1 MKSRAC
7 GAGRLISVLFGVLLS
22 LAAQQDALVQHYQK
36 AREAQAAHDYPSAI
50 RHYER
55 IVAIRP
61 DLAEAFAN
69 LGALYYEVG
78 QREKANTVLR
88 KALALKPGLAGPYFF
103 LGALAFKEH
112 NYKEAL
118 PFLEKAQEVDPE
130 NALVELYL
138 GYAYFGQSK
147 YREAILPLQRAAWR
161 GEGRTDALYHLSKAY
176 AHLSKEAFEK
186 LREKYPDSPFLS
198 LARAHFFE
206 AQGNVEEAKTE
217 YDRLIQK
224 HPQAS
229 SLKKRRAWLE
239 KRTAESGVPPALLEG
254 AAVDS
259 TVYLYEPPSRIEDE
273 ITKYQ
278 GMVAVLDKQTE
289 SAERLY
295 EKAEIYQILSYL
307 SSLWVFQSDPDS
319 YRSYQLKG
327 ELLEAQ
333 GKTDEAIAAYT
344 KAVELQPRLEGV
356 HFSIGNLYWVGA
368 KMDEALG
375 HLEKELALNPN
386 HPQAHYEIGDILYTQ
401 GKLPEAARHFSEA
414 LKLDPNMVD
423 AYLASER
430 ILEQDGKLAAAL
442 LQLQKVT
449 KIAPSNPAPYYRM
462 SVIYRKLGKPADAEE
477 ALKRFQKLK
486 AAQPAEN

>member
-1 MKSRAC
+1 MVVWL
-7 GAGRLISVLFGVLLS
+7 GLLLG

-36 AREAQAAHDYPSAI
+36 AQEAQAAHDYPTAI

-55 IVAIRP
+55 IVALRP

-88 KALALKPGLAGPYFF
+88 KALALKPGLTGPYFF
-103 LGALAFKEH
+103 LGALAVKSH
-112 NYKEAL
+112 NYKDAL
-118 PFLEKAQEVDPE
+118 RYLEKAQELEPE
-130 NALVELYL
+130 NPLVELYL
-138 GYAYFGQSK
+138 GYAYFGQSQ
-147 YREAILPLQRAAWR
+147 YREAISPLQRAAWR
-161 GEGRTDALYHLSKAY
+161 GESRTDALYHLSKAY
-176 AHLSKEAFEK
+176 AHLSKGGFER
-186 LREKYPDSPFLS
+186 LREKYAASPFLS

-206 AQGNVEEAKTE
+206 AQGNVQEAKAE

-224 HPQAS
+224 SPQAS
-229 SLKKRRAWLE
+229 SLKARRDWLE
-239 KRTAESGVPPALLEG
+239 KRPAESGVPPALMDG

-259 TVYLYEPPSRIEDE
+259 TVYLYEPPTRIEDE

-278 GMVAVLDKQTE
+278 GMAAVLDKQSE

-295 EKAEIYQILSYL
+295 ERAEVYQILAYL
-307 SSLWVFQSDPDS
+307 SSLWVFQSDSDS
-319 YRSYQLKG
+319 YRSHQLKG

-333 GKTDEAIAAYT
+333 GKTDEAIAAYS
-344 KAVELQPRLEGV
+344 KAIQLQPRLEGV

-368 KMDEALG
+368 KMEEALG
-375 HLEKELALNPN
+375 HLEQELVLNPN

-442 LQLQKVT
+442 EQLRKVT
-449 KIAPSNPAPYYRM
+449 KIAPSNAAPYYRM
-462 SVIYRKLGKPADAEE
+462 SVIYRKLGKAAEAE
-477 ALKRFQKLK
+477 DALKMFQKLK